1 MEVSIDS
8 EKPFKNVIFDLL
20 ELCDK
25 NNTANAN
32 INITMPGGVLN
43 MDITFSIEGEDNET
57 NLS

>member
-25 NNTANAN
+25 NNTANASL
-32 INITMPGGVLN
+32 NITMPGGVLN
-43 MDITFSIEGEDNET
+43 MEITFSIEGEDDET